1 MKKGYFVLLALLL
14 GACNAANDNGLE
26 IQNLRI
32 RPPLPGTEAAV
43 AYFTVVNRGRA
54 DVQIS
59 GVSSSEFAGAEIHVS
74 LLEDG
79 ISKMR
84 RVEVLPVAGRSTV
97 EFKPGSYHVM
107 LFRPQPDLVPGVE
120 VSISVRYGD
129 NSEVTAAAAYGAGF

>member
-1 MKKGYFVLLALLL
+1 MKKGYLALLAVL
-14 GACNAANDNGLE
+14 LCACNTGPNNGLE
-26 IQNLRI
+26 IQNLKI
-32 RPPLPGTEAAV
+32 RPPLPGSEAAV

-54 DVQIS
+54 DIEIS
-59 GVSSSEFAGAEIHVS
+59 GVSSSGFGAAEIHVS

-79 ISKMR
+79 ISRMR
-84 RVEVLPVAGRSTV
+84 RIEVLPVAGGSRV

-129 NSEVTAAAAYGAGF
+129 NSEVTAATVYGAGF